1 MDRWSVETPLKR
13 KYQDRRSKKHGKV
26 VRCPNC
32 RLNMRRIKLRF
43 GYAPQH
49 FGLFADSGDELPVGR
64 QHRVNELLE
73 LFGKKFPQSIFS
85 VYLMELPAGTTP
97 NEYAFWL
104 ANRARLNN
112 AAAIDQNN
120 FDLVLVLD
128 VDGGAALTAGYGL
141 ENYLTEEDLSAVLE
155 TGREAW
161 TARDWAGGIERCIAE
176 MTDCLRLA
184 SQRAEAAS

>member
-1 MDRWSVETPLKR
+1 MRLPLKA
-13 KYQDRRSKKHGKV
+13 KCPSCRREIDGPV
-26 VRCPNC
+26 ARCPHC
-32 RLNMRRIKLRF
+32 RLTLHKLDLRF
-43 GYAPQH
+43 GVAPRH
-49 FGLFADSGDELPVGR
+49 FGLFADPGDELPVGR

-128 VDGGAALTAGYGL
+128 VEGGAALTAGYGL

-155 TGREAW
+155 AGREAW

-176 MTDCLRLA
+176 MTGFLRLA